1 MNVKT
6 LFTDL
11 DGTLVKHSGDV
22 TEDVIKSVK
31 KLLDKKINV
40 VLASGRHPDMMKS
53 IHYKL
58 GLKTPL

>member
-1 MNVKT
+1 M
-6 LFTDL
+6 
-11 DGTLVKHSGDV
+11 KHSGDV

-31 KLLDKKINV
+31 SYWIKINV